1 MGYGDLRISTRA
13 ARGAQ
18 AEEAVGEAAQRL
30 DMSLA
35 ASNDSV
41 MRRAEMKGIPT

>member
-18 AEEAVGEAAQRL
+18 AAEAVGETPQLL

-35 ASNDSV
+35 AP
-41 MRRAEMKGIPT
+41 E